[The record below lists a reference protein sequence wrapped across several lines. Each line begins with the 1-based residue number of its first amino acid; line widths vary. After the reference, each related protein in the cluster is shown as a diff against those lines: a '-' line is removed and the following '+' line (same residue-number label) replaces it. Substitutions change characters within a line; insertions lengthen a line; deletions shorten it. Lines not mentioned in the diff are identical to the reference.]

1 MQLVLHPVLSMEK
14 LASLCARWE
23 RGIACLCVSVPA
35 VSDAFAL
42 GFSGGRGHA
51 AGTYQVKW
59 QGVLTCL
66 HCVAVT
72 VAVVQGNT
80 RTGWP
85 VQMGEVQG
93 QVLVADLNAD
103 GNMEIF
109 VGEWTHTVSAR
120 LACNPALT
128 HTAVSC

>member
-1 MQLVLHPVLSMEK
+1 VQLVLHPVLSMEK

-42 GFSGGRGHA
+42 GFSGERGHA

-66 HCVAVT
+66 RCVAVT

-120 LACNPALT
+120 LACTPALT